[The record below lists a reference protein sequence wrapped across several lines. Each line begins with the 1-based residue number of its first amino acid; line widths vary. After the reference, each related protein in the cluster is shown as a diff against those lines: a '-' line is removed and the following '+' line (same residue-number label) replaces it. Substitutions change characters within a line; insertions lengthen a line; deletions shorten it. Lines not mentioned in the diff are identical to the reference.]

1 MGTDVDKND
10 SLVFFNSE
18 KNTIGMVDRES
29 KKRRKLA
36 WKFVSFKTGM
46 GDILFKY
53 CFFFDGQLLDF
64 GWKFFDFFGKLAGV
78 EDLAGFH

>member
-1 MGTDVDKND
+1 MKRIEAKRRICLGKSLFVNRMGTDVDKND

-36 WKFVSFKTGM
+36 
-46 GDILFKY
+46 
-53 CFFFDGQLLDF
+53 
-64 GWKFFDFFGKLAGV
+64 
-78 EDLAGFH
+78 